1 MYSKRIFKVLQ
12 LWQKILEYSWC
23 SKRIFKILHLLV
35 QRSNLILPS
44 LVDLEIDAII
54 GCCKSHCLQ
63 GNKEIKT
70 LLSCVFAMA
79 VDTYFRCCRR
89 VSVALS
95 LCQSVRLSSVFFL
108 PFHFNFFSH
117 SSLIFRCVCLLIS
130 KCLLKTLKLKY
141 ELDFGICFA
150 VSPFLCSSVSLLFS
164 CCCRCF
170 SPT

>member
-1 MYSKRIFKVLQ
+1 MF
-12 LWQKILEYSWC
+12 EYSWC
-23 SKRIFKILHLLV
+23 SKRIFEVLHLPV
-35 QRSNLILPS
+35 HISNLILPS

-70 LLSCVFAMA
+70 LLSCVFALP

-108 PFHFNFFSH
+108 PFHFNFFH
-117 SSLIFRCVCLLIS
+117 
-130 KCLLKTLKLKY
+130 TLRWY
-141 ELDFGICFA
+141 FA
-150 VSPFLCSSVSLLFS
+150 VCVYLLANVCSKPWNWNMNLTLASVSLFL
-164 CCCRCF
+164 CF
-170 SPT
+170 SVFLCFTAVLLLLPLFQPNLEI

>member
-1 MYSKRIFKVLQ
+1 MF
-12 LWQKILEYSWC
+12 EYSWF
-23 SKRIFKILHLLV
+23 SKRIFKILVLYLPVHI
-35 QRSNLILPS
+35 SNLILPS

-70 LLSCVFAMA
+70 LLSCVFALP

-108 PFHFNFFSH
+108 PFHFNFFH
-117 SSLIFRCVCLLIS
+117 
-130 KCLLKTLKLKY
+130 TLRWY
-141 ELDFGICFA
+141 FA
-150 VSPFLCSSVSLLFS
+150 VCVYLLANVCSKPWNWNMNLTLASVSLFLCSSVSLLFS
-164 CCCRCF
+164 CCWRCF
-170 SPT
+170 SPA